1 MEALARDI
9 LKGNISVEYLIKN
22 YEPISEEYE
31 RQLSFF
37 KKTRVENDIV
47 IAIAN
52 ITTLL
57 RAQSLKSDHK
67 KSVLNAS
74 KEHRNMQPWL
84 MALSEAIT
92 PVA

>member
-1 MEALARDI
+1 METLARDI
-9 LKGNISVEYLIKN
+9 LKGDVSVEYLINN
-22 YEPISEEYE
+22 YELISEEYE

-47 IAIAN
+47 VAVAN
-52 ITTLL
+52 IATLL

-67 KSVLNAS
+67 KTVLKVCKKHS
-74 KEHRNMQPWL
+74 NMEPWL
-84 MALSEAIT
+84 KVLSETIT